1 MTVSV
6 IMGLL
11 IQAAALAGVH
21 LAIRGE
27 WLRRP
32 AALMLVVAV
41 AFHGVT
47 EVVQLA
53 WPGRNFFRGYF
64 GDQSAFDDWVLLVS
78 GGIACYAAA
87 YALIVVPSRCVKAPA
102 HAASEPGLAG
112 VPLPWLL
119 ALLLPLLVATWQ
131 GRGALQP
138 LSPLAAEES
147 PEAQG
152 LMVGL
157 ANGLVVPLIAITAV
171 VVLVRWGMRW
181 LLPVLVVQ
189 ALVLITAG
197 TRSMIV
203 FAAVLTLV
211 GAAVHGLRPS
221 RRQVAAL
228 TVLVAVSIAV
238 ISSTRAVAGREVFNA
253 DQGGTGRVEALIDGA
268 AALRE
273 PGTRD
278 VLLDDVVYRF
288 DGNTFGAQVF
298 VSLRGVGQ
306 PTGLVT
312 VGNDLAMLVPSAITP
327 DKIANRS
334 LEQRSEEAYLAR
346 THGLSQYV
354 DWLPTI
360 LGTAIGYYG
369 PVGMLL
375 VALLFGAIMGAA
387 DRWVLRSLSTARAA
401 LAVGLAQGALLYGAG
416 PQSVLT
422 SLRET
427 VTLTVLL
434 ASLAW
439 LHRRRTTAVS
449 VPVGGPVTVRQR
461 PGHQADQGWR
471 DLTSFSR
478 SDLPVSTRSS

>member
-1 MTVSV
+1 M
-6 IMGLL
+6 
-11 IQAAALAGVH
+11 
-21 LAIRGE
+21 
-27 WLRRP
+27 
-32 AALMLVVAV
+32 
-41 AFHGVT
+41 
-47 EVVQLA
+47 
-53 WPGRNFFRGYF
+53 
-64 GDQSAFDDWVLLVS
+64 
-78 GGIACYAAA
+78 
-87 YALIVVPSRCVKAPA
+87 
-102 HAASEPGLAG
+102 
-112 VPLPWLL
+112 
-119 ALLLPLLVATWQ
+119 
-131 GRGALQP
+131 QP